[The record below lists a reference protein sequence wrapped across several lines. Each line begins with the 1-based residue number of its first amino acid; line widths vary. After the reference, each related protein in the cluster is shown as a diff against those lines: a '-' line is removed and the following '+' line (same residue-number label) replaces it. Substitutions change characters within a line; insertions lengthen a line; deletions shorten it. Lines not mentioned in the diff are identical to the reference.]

1 MDMMRRRAGT
11 ALLCAL
17 LALAGGCDQGTRS
30 GTRQV
35 SGVPQ
40 LRFSQPLPGQLSL
53 VGSIAVELSVAETI
67 VVEDLEITLDGSDVT
82 RLLTVTSTS
91 VSGELTDVAA
101 GTHRLTAQG
110 KVAGRRLSAATRF
123 ETVMLENPAECEVLN
138 NAACL
143 LPYPSSR
150 FLQVDGTRTGYRVRF
165 PVAAMPR
172 QSSEPLNPT
181 PYSRLD
187 GFSPAVQIL
196 MHFPAG
202 VDLVASDVSRLLDE
216 TRTFG
221 LRSLE
226 PDSPTV
232 LIDADTG
239 ERVLH
244 FAELDSWAEGLPAR
258 QVLYLHPARALTPTH
273 RYIVAARNLVSPD
286 GKPVEA
292 EPVFAALRDG
302 RPSTVGALESRRTHF
317 ESVFAK
323 LERAG
328 ISRPELVLAFDFVV
342 ESDEV
347 LAEEMLA
354 MRDQAVSWLDLRIE
368 AGAPTFAIDRVGEG
382 NCADSA
388 TFAWRVVE
396 GTFEAPLFLDSDP
409 IHDPFRPGTLN
420 SWLDEV
426 PVAFELMDA
435 PFTIAI
441 PCTVLR
447 NGGTPTRAVLIGHD
461 AYETGEDAISFISS
475 IAGLDDLEL
484 IFAATDWLGQTRN
497 DQVFALIHLTNAN
510 AVPALVDRQ
519 RQAQINGLLLAHMIK
534 RAVFNDDPT
543 FQTPEGVGV
552 FAGPEDELYYAGR
565 GIGADY
571 GLVLAA
577 LSPDIDKAY
586 IDLPMFSESLG
597 LRRSVQYPAIE
608 ALLQLTGVYDPMET
622 ALLFAVRHELEVRAW
637 PGPYLAYAEAG
648 HPLRKTKRTDILMT
662 AAWLDQTTTD
672 LGAEIVAR
680 TLGLP
685 NLRGSCR
692 QALPGIDDQPGP
704 LSSAVAFYDTGS
716 YDPDNPE
723 HGPFIPR
730 EPAGGGRRPV
740 LQPPPHP
747 VCHSSFPGPDACLPA
762 AWRPH
767 RQPLQRPV

>member
-1 MDMMRRRAGT
+1 
-11 ALLCAL
+11 
-17 LALAGGCDQGTRS
+17 
-30 GTRQV
+30 
-35 SGVPQ
+35 
-40 LRFSQPLPGQLSL
+40 
-53 VGSIAVELSVAETI
+53 
-67 VVEDLEITLDGSDVT
+67 
-82 RLLTVTSTS
+82 
-91 VSGELTDVAA
+91 
-101 GTHRLTAQG
+101 
-110 KVAGRRLSAATRF
+110 
-123 ETVMLENPAECEVLN
+123 
-138 NAACL
+138 
-143 LPYPSSR
+143 
-150 FLQVDGTRTGYRVRF
+150 
-165 PVAAMPR
+165 
-172 QSSEPLNPT
+172 
-181 PYSRLD
+181 
-187 GFSPAVQIL
+187 
-196 MHFPAG
+196 
-202 VDLVASDVSRLLDE
+202 
-216 TRTFG
+216 
-221 LRSLE
+221 
-226 PDSPTV
+226 
-232 LIDADTG
+232 
-239 ERVLH
+239 
-244 FAELDSWAEGLPAR
+244 
-258 QVLYLHPARALTPTH
+258 
-273 RYIVAARNLVSPD
+273 
-286 GKPVEA
+286 
-292 EPVFAALRDG
+292 
-302 RPSTVGALESRRTHF
+302 
-317 ESVFAK
+317 
-323 LERAG
+323 
-328 ISRPELVLAFDFVV
+328 
-342 ESDEV
+342 
-347 LAEEMLA
+347 
-354 MRDQAVSWLDLRIE
+354 
-368 AGAPTFAIDRVGEG
+368 
-382 NCADSA
+382 
-388 TFAWRVVE
+388 
-396 GTFEAPLFLDSDP
+396 
-409 IHDPFRPGTLN
+409 
-420 SWLDEV
+420 
-426 PVAFELMDA
+426 
-435 PFTIAI
+435 
-441 PCTVLR
+441 
-447 NGGTPTRAVLIGHD
+447 VLIGHD

-723 HGPFIPR
+723 HGPFIP
-730 EPAGGGRRPV
+730 PLAN
-740 LQPPPHP
+740 
-747 VCHSSFPGPDACLPA
+747 LPA
-762 AWRPH
+762 AVDDPYCNPH
-767 RQPLQRPV
+767 LTRFAIPASLGQMRAFLQPGGHIDSLCSGLCDAGEPAEIPFGHESPCKPFVSQP